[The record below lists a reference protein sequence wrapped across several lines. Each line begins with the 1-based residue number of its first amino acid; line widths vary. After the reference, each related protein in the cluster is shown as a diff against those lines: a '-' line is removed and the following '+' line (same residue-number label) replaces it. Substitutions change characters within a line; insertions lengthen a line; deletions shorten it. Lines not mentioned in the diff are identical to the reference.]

1 MQTPKTRARLM
12 RRWGGAPILGSV
24 GVWDLL
30 HLLHFTIDHT
40 DTVLRYAS
48 LYYAHPIPSY
58 STRTAATYTVPLAI
72 LRPPSC
78 CSAVTLPLPLRLLP
92 LPLLLLLLLPATT
105 AANSS
110 CIVLLLLLL
119 LIRLPYYMRT
129 PAH

>member
-40 DTVLRYAS
+40 DTVLRYTS

-58 STRTAATYTVPLAI
+58 STRTAATYTV
-72 LRPPSC
+72 LRYTSLYYGHPRA
-78 CSAVTLPLPLRLLP
+78 AVQLPCR
-92 LPLLLLLLLPATT
+92 
-105 AANSS
+105 
-110 CIVLLLLLL
+110 C
-119 LIRLPYYMRT
+119 RCGY
-129 PAH
+129 